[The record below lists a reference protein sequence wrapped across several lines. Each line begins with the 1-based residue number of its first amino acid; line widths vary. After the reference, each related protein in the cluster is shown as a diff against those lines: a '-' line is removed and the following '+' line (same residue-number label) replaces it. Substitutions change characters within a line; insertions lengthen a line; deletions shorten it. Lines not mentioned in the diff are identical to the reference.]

1 MDSRPNLPLDPHF
14 IMNWE
19 NRYQTGDM
27 PWEKGAPSP
36 GLVEYLETHPAL
48 TGKILVPGCGWGHDV
63 RAISRA
69 TTPISTELPASV
81 IPGVNKD
88 YEVIGLD
95 IAPSAIHGA
104 QSFPV
109 VGNERYQLGDL
120 FEDILEGP
128 AHFLHVCDVVLDHR
142 HLGVDVLGDVVLGGE
157 LTARDPL
164 ARIFEGRRQKLEP
177 IQEPSDHEL
186 TTLLPSQIPRL
197 DQQLIKNAGALLPPL
212 VVRVEPLLGLSTGGQ
227 RRGVDIQAVAF
238 PADAGFRRARCVLSV
253 GLRLAG
259 ILHARKDNGCGDRVC
274 RRRGRPEAKEPSGRW
289 RPSF

>member
-1 MDSRPNLPLDPHF
+1 
-14 IMNWE
+14 MNWE

-120 FEDILEGP
+120 FELPPEFNQGFDWVWEHTCFCAIHPCLRENYVRSVAAALKPNGHLLAIFYLTP
-128 AHFLHVCDVVLDHR
+128 AHDDSETPPF
-142 HLGVDVLGDVVLGGE
+142 GVTPAE
-157 LTARDPL
+157 LESRFRSEFELLRAWTPGITYPGR
-164 ARIFEGRRQKLEP
+164 EGRE
-177 IQEPSDHEL
+177 EM
-186 TTLLPSQIPRL
+186 RL
-197 DQQLIKNAGALLPPL
+197 
-212 VVRVEPLLGLSTGGQ
+212 
-227 RRGVDIQAVAF
+227 
-238 PADAGFRRARCVLSV
+238 FR
-253 GLRLAG
+253 
-259 ILHARKDNGCGDRVC
+259 K
-274 RRRGRPEAKEPSGRW
+274 K
-289 RPSF
+289 